1 MKASVPFHCPTTKP
15 LFSLSRRSVSTI
27 RLAGWMS
34 ADAHIAQLTTRC
46 LFITGWIQPFF
57 AAAFVFG
64 GALRGAGD
72 TLAVMIINL
81 LSIIGIRFVGVVI
94 VGFYLRMGLGA
105 IWIILCTD
113 LFCRGCMM
121 YLRFLHEGW
130 RTVQV

>member
-1 MKASVPFHCPTTKP
+1 M
-15 LFSLSRRSVSTI
+15 
-27 RLAGWMS
+27 
-34 ADAHIAQLTTRC
+34 
-46 LFITGWIQPFF
+46 
-57 AAAFVFG
+57 
-64 GALRGAGD
+64 RGAGD

-121 YLRFLHEGW
+121 YLRFLHGGW
-130 RTVQV
+130 RSVQV